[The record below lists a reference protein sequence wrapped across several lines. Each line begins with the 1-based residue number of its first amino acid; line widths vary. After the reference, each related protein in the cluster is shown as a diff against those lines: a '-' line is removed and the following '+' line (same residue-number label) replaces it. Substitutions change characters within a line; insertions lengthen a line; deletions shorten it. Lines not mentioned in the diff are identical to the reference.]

1 MEQPVIKEGTLAL
14 IDTFAY
20 LFRSYYMSAKNKPL
34 TNDKGFP
41 TGLLTGLV
49 GMVKKFYKDRKN
61 MPFIVFA
68 LESQTKTKRAEKL
81 GEYKQNRKDAP
92 KEMLL
97 QIPIALEWLQKM
109 GFTCVEVNGFEAD
122 DVIASLATLSPY
134 KTRIYSKDKDFNQL
148 LSDKIALFDGKT
160 EFLAKDCVEKYGILP
175 SQFTDYQG
183 IVGDSSDN
191 YKGVKGIGSKNAKE
205 LLQQLGSLEKI
216 YENLDLAKN
225 LLSPKMYQALI
236 QDKGSAFLS
245 KELATL
251 ERGCIKE
258 FDFLSCA
265 FPSENP
271 LLKIKDE
278 LKEYGFISTLRD
290 LENSPT
296 PLILENTPLLDSMP
310 ILENAPILD
319 SVPILENAPI
329 LDSVPASD
337 NAPKK
342 SRMIVLESAAPLN
355 AFLEKLKNPNAR
367 VFMRLV
373 LNKEKKVL
381 ALAFLLQDQG
391 YFLPLEEALFSP
403 FSLEFLENAFSQ
415 MLQHAQIV
423 GHDLKPLL
431 SFLKAKYQVPLE
443 NIRIQDTQILA
454 FLKNPEKVGFDEV
467 LREYLKEELIP
478 HEKIK
483 DFKAKAEKS
492 EQLNTE
498 LNALKRLCEY
508 FETGGLEEGLLT
520 LARDIETPFV
530 KVLMDM
536 EFQGFKIDAPYF
548 KRLEQEFK
556 DELKVL
562 ERQILDLIGVDFN
575 LNSPKQ
581 LGEVLYEKLGLPK
594 NKSHST
600 DEKNLLKILDKHPS
614 IALILEYREL
624 NKLFNTYT
632 TPLLRLKDKDDKI
645 HTTFIQT
652 GTATGRLSSHSPNL
666 QNIPVRSPK
675 GLLIRKGFIASSKE
689 YCLLGVDYSQIELRL
704 LAHFSQDKD
713 LMEAFLKGR
722 DIHLETSKALFGGDL
737 AKEKRSIAKSIN
749 FGLVYGMGS
758 KKLSETLN
766 IPLNEA
772 KSYIEAYFKRF
783 PSIKDYLNRMKE
795 EILKTSKAFTLLG
808 RYRVFDFTGA
818 NDYVKGN
825 YLREG
830 VNAIFQG
837 SASDLL
843 KLGML
848 KVSERF
854 KNNPSVRLLLQVHD
868 ELIFEIEEKNAPEL
882 QQEIQRILN
891 DEVYPLRVP
900 LETSA
905 FVANRWNELKG

>member
-1 MEQPVIKEGTLAL
+1 MEELKEGTLAL

-20 LFRSYYMSAKNKPL
+20 LFRSYFMSAKNKPL
-34 TNDKGFP
+34 TNVKGFP

-81 GEYKQNRKDAP
+81 GEYKKNRKDAP

-109 GFTCVEVNGFEAD
+109 GFVCVEVSGFEAD

-205 LLQQLGSLEKI
+205 LLQHLGSLEKI

-225 LLSPKMYQALI
+225 LLGPKMYQALI
-236 QDKGSAFLS
+236 QDKESAFLS

-258 FDFLSCA
+258 FDFSSCA

-296 PLILENTPLLDSMP
+296 PLILDNTPLL
-310 ILENAPILD
+310 ENT
-319 SVPILENAPI
+319 
-329 LDSVPASD
+329 PASD

-342 SRMIVLESAAPLN
+342 SCMIVLENTAPLS
-355 AFLEKLKNPNAR
+355 AFLEKLENSKAR
-367 VFMRLV
+367 IFMRLV

-381 ALAFLLQDQG
+381 ALAFLLEDQG

-403 FSLEFLENAFSQ
+403 FSLEFLQNAFFK
-415 MLQHAQIV
+415 MLQHACII

-431 SFLKAKYQVPLE
+431 SFLKAKYQVSLE

-467 LREYLKEELIP
+467 LKEYLKEELIL

-483 DFKAKAEKS
+483 DFKTKSKVEKL
-492 EQLNTE
+492 EQLDME

-508 FETGGLEEGLLT
+508 FEKGGLEEGLLA
-520 LARDIETPFV
+520 LAREVETPFM
-530 KVLMDM
+530 KVLMGM

-556 DELKVL
+556 NELHVL
-562 ERQILDLIGVDFN
+562 ERQILELIGVDFN

-581 LGEVLYEKLGLPK
+581 LSEILYEKLELPQ
-594 NKSHST
+594 NKSRST
-600 DEKNLLKILDKHPS
+600 DEKSLLKILDKHPS

-713 LMEAFLKGR
+713 LMDAFLKGR
-722 DIHLETSKALFGGDL
+722 DIHLETSKALFGEGL

-818 NDYVKGN
+818 NDHIKGN

-868 ELIFEIEEKNAPEL
+868 ELIFEIEEKNALEL

-891 DEVYPLRVP
+891 DEVYPLKVP

-905 FVANRWNELKG
+905 FVAKRWNELKG

>member
-1 MEQPVIKEGTLAL
+1 MEEPVIKEGTLAL

-49 GMVKKFYKDRKN
+49 GMVKKFYKDKKN

-109 GFTCVEVNGFEAD
+109 GFTCVEVSGFEAD

-191 YKGVKGIGSKNAKE
+191 YKGIKGIGSKNAKE
-205 LLQQLGSLEKI
+205 LLQRLGSLEKI

-225 LLSPKMYQALI
+225 LLSTKMYQALI
-236 QDKGSAFLS
+236 QDKESAFLS

-296 PLILENTPLLDSMP
+296 PLILDNAPLLDNT
-310 ILENAPILD
+310 L
-319 SVPILENAPI
+319 
-329 LDSVPASD
+329 ASD

-342 SRMIVLESAAPLN
+342 SRMIVLENTKLLS
-355 AFLEKLKNPNAR
+355 AFLEKLKKTNAR
-367 VFMRLV
+367 IFMRLV
-373 LNKEKKVL
+373 LDKEKKVL
-381 ALAFLLQDQG
+381 ALAFLFEDQG

-403 FSLEFLENAFSQ
+403 FSLEFLQNAFSQ
-415 MLQHAQIV
+415 MLQHAQII

-431 SFLKAKYQVPLE
+431 SFLKAKYQISLE

-467 LREYLKEELIP
+467 LKEYLKEEWIP

-483 DFKAKAEKS
+483 DFKTKSKAGKL
-492 EQLNTE
+492 EQLDME

-508 FETGGLEEGLLT
+508 FEKGGLEEGLLA
-520 LARDIETPFV
+520 LAREVETPFV
-530 KVLMDM
+530 KVLMGM

-556 DELKVL
+556 NELHVL

-581 LGEVLYEKLGLPK
+581 LSEILYEKLGLPK

-600 DEKNLLKILDKHPS
+600 DEKSLLKILDKHPS

-713 LMEAFLKGR
+713 LVDAFLKGR
-722 DIHLETSKALFGGDL
+722 DIHLETSKALFGEDL

-818 NDYVKGN
+818 NDYIKGN

-868 ELIFEIEEKNAPEL
+868 ELIFEIEEKNALEL

-905 FVANRWNELKG
+905 FIAKRWNELKG

>member
-1 MEQPVIKEGTLAL
+1 MEEPVIKEGTLAL

-49 GMVKKFYKDRKN
+49 GMVKKFYKDKKN

-109 GFTCVEVNGFEAD
+109 GFVCVEVSGFEAD

-160 EFLAKDCVEKYGILP
+160 EFLVKDCVEKYGILP

-205 LLQQLGSLEKI
+205 LLQRLGSLEKI

-236 QDKGSAFLS
+236 QDKESAFLS

-258 FDFLSCA
+258 FDFSSCA

-296 PLILENTPLLDSMP
+296 PLILENAPLLD
-310 ILENAPILD
+310 NA
-319 SVPILENAPI
+319 
-329 LDSVPASD
+329 PASD

-342 SRMIVLESAAPLN
+342 SRMIVLESAAPLS
-355 AFLEKLKNPNAR
+355 AFLEKLKKTNAR
-367 VFMRLV
+367 IFMRLV
-373 LNKEKKVL
+373 LDKEKKVL
-381 ALAFLLQDQG
+381 ALAFLLENQG

-403 FSLEFLENAFSQ
+403 FSLEFLQNAFFK

-431 SFLKAKYQVPLE
+431 SFLKAKYQVSLE

-467 LREYLKEELIP
+467 LKEYLKEELIP

-483 DFKAKAEKS
+483 DFKTKSKAEKLELLS
-492 EQLNTE
+492 VE

-508 FETGGLEEGLLT
+508 FEKGGLEENLLA
-520 LARDIETPFV
+520 LAREVETPFV
-530 KVLMDM
+530 KVLMGM

-556 DELKVL
+556 NELHVL
-562 ERQILDLIGVDFN
+562 ERQILELIGVDFN

-581 LGEVLYEKLGLPK
+581 LSEILYEKLELPK

-600 DEKNLLKILDKHPS
+600 DEKSLLKILDKHPS

-713 LMEAFLKGR
+713 LMDAFLKGR
-722 DIHLETSKALFGGDL
+722 DIHLETSKALFGEDL

-818 NDYVKGN
+818 NDYIKGN

-868 ELIFEIEEKNAPEL
+868 ELIFEIEEKNALEL

-905 FVANRWNELKG
+905 FMAKRWNELKG

>member
-1 MEQPVIKEGTLAL
+1 MEEPVIKEGTLAL

-34 TNDKGFP
+34 TNNKGFP

-49 GMVKKFYKDRKN
+49 GMVKKFYKDKKN

-109 GFTCVEVNGFEAD
+109 GFTCVEVSGFEAD

-205 LLQQLGSLEKI
+205 LLQRLGSLEKI

-258 FDFLSCA
+258 FDFSSCA

-296 PLILENTPLLDSMP
+296 PLILDNTPLL
-310 ILENAPILD
+310 ENT
-319 SVPILENAPI
+319 
-329 LDSVPASD
+329 PASD

-342 SRMIVLESAAPLN
+342 SRMIVLENPAFLST
-355 AFLEKLKNPNAR
+355 FLEKLEKTNAR
-367 VFMRLV
+367 IFMRLA
-373 LNKEKKVL
+373 LDKEKKVL
-381 ALAFLLQDQG
+381 ALAFLLENQG

-403 FSLEFLENAFSQ
+403 FSLEFLQNAFSQ
-415 MLQHAQIV
+415 MLQHAQII

-431 SFLKAKYQVPLE
+431 SFLKAKYQVSLE

-467 LREYLKEELIP
+467 LKEYLKEEWIP

-483 DFKAKAEKS
+483 DFKTKSKAGKL
-492 EQLNTE
+492 EQLDRE

-508 FETGGLEEGLLT
+508 FEKGGLEENLLA
-520 LARDIETPFV
+520 LAREVETPFM
-530 KVLMDM
+530 KVLMGM

-556 DELKVL
+556 NELHVL
-562 ERQILDLIGVDFN
+562 ERQILELIGVDFN

-581 LGEVLYEKLGLPK
+581 LSEILYEKLELPQ
-594 NKSHST
+594 NKSRST
-600 DEKNLLKILDKHPS
+600 DEKSLLKILDKHPS

-713 LMEAFLKGR
+713 LIDAFLKGR
-722 DIHLETSKALFGGDL
+722 DIHLETSKALFGEDL

-818 NDYVKGN
+818 NDYIKGN

-854 KNNPSVRLLLQVHD
+854 KNDPSVRLLLQVHD
-868 ELIFEIEEKNAPEL
+868 ELIFEIEEKNALEL

>member
-1 MEQPVIKEGTLAL
+1 MEEPVIKEGTLAL

-49 GMVKKFYKDRKN
+49 GMVKKFYKDKKN

-68 LESQTKTKRAEKL
+68 LESQAKTKRAEKL

-109 GFTCVEVNGFEAD
+109 GFTCVEVSGFEAD

-160 EFLAKDCVEKYGILP
+160 EFLAKDCVKKYGILP

-205 LLQQLGSLEKI
+205 LLQRLGSLEKI

-236 QDKGSAFLS
+236 QDKESAFLS

-258 FDFLSCA
+258 FDFSSCA

-296 PLILENTPLLDSMP
+296 PLILDNAPLLDS
-310 ILENAPILD
+310 A
-319 SVPILENAPI
+319 
-329 LDSVPASD
+329 PASD

-342 SRMIVLESAAPLN
+342 SRLIVLENTAFLS
-355 AFLEKLKNPNAR
+355 AFLEKLKKTNAR
-367 VFMRLV
+367 IFMRLV
-373 LNKEKKVL
+373 LDKEKKVL
-381 ALAFLLQDQG
+381 ALAFLLEDQG

-403 FSLEFLENAFSQ
+403 FSLEFLQNAFSQ
-415 MLQHAQIV
+415 MLQHVQII

-467 LREYLKEELIP
+467 LKQYLKEEWIP

-483 DFKAKAEKS
+483 DFKTKSKAVKL
-492 EQLNTE
+492 EQLDME

-508 FETGGLEEGLLT
+508 FEKGGLEEGLLV
-520 LARDIETPFV
+520 LAREVETPFM
-530 KVLMDM
+530 KVLMGM
-536 EFQGFKIDAPYF
+536 EFQGFKIDTPYF

-556 DELKVL
+556 NELHVL
-562 ERQILDLIGVDFN
+562 ERQILNLIGVDFN

-581 LGEVLYEKLGLPK
+581 LSEILYEKLELPQ

-600 DEKNLLKILDKHPS
+600 DEKSLLKILDKHPS

-713 LMEAFLKGR
+713 LIDAFLKGR
-722 DIHLETSKALFGGDL
+722 DIHLETSKALFGEDL

-868 ELIFEIEEKNAPEL
+868 ELIFEIEEKNALEL

-905 FVANRWNELKG
+905 FIAKRWNELKG

>member
-1 MEQPVIKEGTLAL
+1 MEEPVIKEGTLAL

-49 GMVKKFYKDRKN
+49 GMVKKFYKDKKN

-109 GFTCVEVNGFEAD
+109 GFACVEVSGFEAD

-205 LLQQLGSLEKI
+205 LLQRLGSLEKI

-236 QDKGSAFLS
+236 QDKESAFLS

-258 FDFLSCA
+258 FDFSSCT

-296 PLILENTPLLDSMP
+296 PLILDNALLLDNTPAL
-310 ILENAPILD
+310 
-319 SVPILENAPI
+319 
-329 LDSVPASD
+329 D

-342 SRMIVLESAAPLN
+342 SRMIVLENTEPLS
-355 AFLEKLKNPNAR
+355 AFLEKLEKTNAR
-367 VFMRLV
+367 IFMRLA
-373 LNKEKKVL
+373 LDKEKKVL

-403 FSLEFLENAFSQ
+403 FSLEFLQNAFFK

-431 SFLKAKYQVPLE
+431 SFLKAKYQVSLE

-467 LREYLKEELIP
+467 LKEYLKEEWIP

-483 DFKAKAEKS
+483 DFKTKSKAEKL
-492 EQLNTE
+492 EQLDRE

-508 FETGGLEEGLLT
+508 FEKGGLEEGLLA
-520 LARDIETPFV
+520 LAREVETPFV
-530 KVLMDM
+530 KVLMGM

-556 DELKVL
+556 NELHVL
-562 ERQILDLIGVDFN
+562 ERQILELIGANFN

-581 LGEVLYEKLGLPK
+581 LSEILYEKLELPK
-594 NKSHST
+594 NKSRST
-600 DEKNLLKILDKHPS
+600 DEKSLLKILDKHPS

-722 DIHLETSKALFGGDL
+722 DIHLETSKALFGEDL

-818 NDYVKGN
+818 NDYIKGN

-868 ELIFEIEEKNAPEL
+868 ELIFEIEEKNALEL

-905 FVANRWNELKG
+905 FMAKRWNELKG

>member
-1 MEQPVIKEGTLAL
+1 MEQPAIKEGTLAL

-20 LFRSYYMSAKNKPL
+20 LFRSYYMSTKNKPL
-34 TNDKGFP
+34 TNVKGFP

-49 GMVKKFYKDRKN
+49 GMVKKFYKDKKN

-109 GFTCVEVNGFEAD
+109 GFTCVEISGFEAD

-236 QDKGSAFLS
+236 QDKESAFLS

-296 PLILENTPLLDSMP
+296 PLIV
-310 ILENAPILD
+310 ENAPILN
-319 SVPILENAPI
+319 NAPI
-329 LDSVPASD
+329 LDNTPTLDS
-337 NAPKK
+337 APKK
-342 SRMIVLESAAPLN
+342 SRMIVLESAEPLSM
-355 AFLEKLKNPNAR
+355 FLEKLKNSNAR

-373 LNKEKKVL
+373 LDKDKKIL

-415 MLQHAQIV
+415 ILQHAQII

-431 SFLKAKYQVPLE
+431 SFLKAKYQVSLE

-454 FLKNPEKVGFDEV
+454 FLKNPEKVGFDEA
-467 LREYLKEELIP
+467 LKEYLKEDLIP

-483 DFKAKAEKS
+483 DFKTTSKAEKS
-492 EQLNTE
+492 ELLSVE

-508 FETGGLEEGLLT
+508 FEKGGLEEGLLT
-520 LARDIETPFV
+520 LAREVETPFV
-530 KVLMDM
+530 KVLMGM

-548 KRLEQEFK
+548 KHLEQEFK

-562 ERQILDLIGVDFN
+562 ERQILDLIGMDFN

-614 IALILEYREL
+614 IPLILEYREL

-675 GLLIRKGFIASSKE
+675 GLLIRKGFIASSKG

-722 DIHLETSKALFGGDL
+722 DIHLETSKALFGEDL

-758 KKLSETLN
+758 KKLSETLS
-766 IPLNEA
+766 IPLSEA

-783 PSIKDYLNRMKE
+783 PSIKDYLNGMRE

-808 RYRVFDFTGA
+808 RYRVFDFNGV
-818 NDYVKGN
+818 NDYIKGN

-905 FVANRWNELKG
+905 FVANRWDELKG

>member
-1 MEQPVIKEGTLAL
+1 MEEPVIKEGTLAL

-49 GMVKKFYKDRKN
+49 GMVKKFYKDKKN

-109 GFTCVEVNGFEAD
+109 GFTCVEVSGFEAD

-134 KTRIYSKDKDFNQL
+134 KTCIYSKDKDFNQL

-205 LLQQLGSLEKI
+205 LLQRLGSLEKI

-225 LLSPKMYQALI
+225 LLSPKMYQVLI
-236 QDKGSAFLS
+236 QDKESAFLS

-258 FDFLSCA
+258 FDFSSCA

-296 PLILENTPLLDSMP
+296 PLILDNAPLLDNT
-310 ILENAPILD
+310 L
-319 SVPILENAPI
+319 
-329 LDSVPASD
+329 ASD

-342 SRMIVLESAAPLN
+342 SRMIVLENTELLS
-355 AFLEKLKNPNAR
+355 AFLEKLEKTNAR
-367 VFMRLV
+367 IFMRLV
-373 LNKEKKVL
+373 LDKEKKVL
-381 ALAFLLQDQG
+381 ALAFLYEDQG

-403 FSLEFLENAFSQ
+403 FSLEFLQNAFFK
-415 MLQHAQIV
+415 MLQHACII

-431 SFLKAKYQVPLE
+431 SFLKAKYQVSLE

-467 LREYLKEELIP
+467 LKEYLKEDLIP

-483 DFKAKAEKS
+483 DFKAKAEKLELLS
-492 EQLNTE
+492 VE

-508 FETGGLEEGLLT
+508 FEKGGLEENLLA
-520 LARDIETPFV
+520 LARGVETPFM
-530 KVLMDM
+530 KVLMGM

-548 KRLEQEFK
+548 KHLEQEFK

-562 ERQILDLIGVDFN
+562 EHQILDLIGVDFN

-614 IALILEYREL
+614 IPLILEYREL

-704 LAHFSQDKD
+704 LAHFSQDRD

-722 DIHLETSKALFGGDL
+722 DIHLETSKALFGEDL

-795 EILKTSKAFTLLG
+795 EILKTSKASTLLG

-818 NDYVKGN
+818 NDYIKGN

-837 SASDLL
+837 STSDLL

-868 ELIFEIEEKNAPEL
+868 ELIFEIEEKNALEL

-905 FVANRWNELKG
+905 FIAKRWNELKG

>member
-1 MEQPVIKEGTLAL
+1 MEEPVIKEGTLAL

-49 GMVKKFYKDRKN
+49 GMVKKFYKDKKN

-109 GFTCVEVNGFEAD
+109 GFVCVEVSGFEAD

-160 EFLAKDCVEKYGILP
+160 EFLVKDCVEKYGILP

-205 LLQQLGSLEKI
+205 LLQRLGSLEKI

-236 QDKGSAFLS
+236 QDKASAFLS

-258 FDFLSCA
+258 FDFSSCT

-296 PLILENTPLLDSMP
+296 PLILDNTPLLDNTPAS
-310 ILENAPILD
+310 ENAL
-319 SVPILENAPI
+319 
-329 LDSVPASD
+329 
-337 NAPKK
+337 KK
-342 SRMIVLESAAPLN
+342 SRMIVLENTAPLS
-355 AFLEKLKNPNAR
+355 AFLEKLKNSNAR
-367 VFMRLV
+367 IFMRLV
-373 LNKEKKVL
+373 LDKEKKVL
-381 ALAFLLQDQG
+381 ALAFLLEDQG

-403 FSLEFLENAFSQ
+403 FSLEFLQNAFSQ
-415 MLQHAQIV
+415 ILQHAHII

-431 SFLKAKYQVPLE
+431 SFLKAKYQVSLE

-454 FLKNPEKVGFDEV
+454 FLKNPEKVGLDEA
-467 LREYLKEELIP
+467 LKEYLKEELVL
-478 HEKIK
+478 HETIK
-483 DFKAKAEKS
+483 DFKTKSKAGKL
-492 EQLNTE
+492 EQLDME

-508 FETGGLEEGLLT
+508 FEKGGLEENLLA
-520 LARDIETPFV
+520 LAREVETPFV
-530 KVLMDM
+530 KVLMGM

-556 DELKVL
+556 NELHVL
-562 ERQILDLIGVDFN
+562 ERQILELIGVDFN

-581 LGEVLYEKLGLPK
+581 LSEILYEKLELPQ
-594 NKSHST
+594 NKSRST
-600 DEKNLLKILDKHPS
+600 DEKSLLKILDKHPS

-675 GLLIRKGFIASSKE
+675 GLLIRKGFISSSKE

-713 LMEAFLKGR
+713 LMDAFLKGR
-722 DIHLETSKALFGGDL
+722 DIHLETSKALFGEDL

-868 ELIFEIEEKNAPEL
+868 ELIFEIEEKNALEL

-905 FVANRWNELKG
+905 FVAKRWNELKD

>member
-1 MEQPVIKEGTLAL
+1 MMEQPVIKEGILAL

-20 LFRSYYMSAKNKPL
+20 LFRSYYMSAKTKPL

-49 GMVKKFYKDRKN
+49 GMVKKFYKDKKN

-109 GFTCVEVNGFEAD
+109 GFTCVEISGFEAD

-205 LLQQLGSLEKI
+205 LLQRLGSLEKI

-236 QDKGSAFLS
+236 QDKESAFLS

-251 ERGCIKE
+251 ERECIKE

-296 PLILENTPLLDSMP
+296 PLILDNTPLLENTP
-310 ILENAPILD
+310 ALE
-319 SVPILENAPI
+319 
-329 LDSVPASD
+329 

-342 SRMIVLESAAPLN
+342 SRLIVLESAEPLS
-355 AFLEKLKNPNAR
+355 AFLEKLENPKAR
-367 VFMRLV
+367 IFARLV
-373 LNKEKKVL
+373 LDKEKKVL

-403 FSLEFLENAFSQ
+403 FSSEFLQNAFSQ

-431 SFLKAKYQVPLE
+431 SFLKAKYQVSLE

-467 LREYLKEELIP
+467 LKEYLKEELIL
-478 HEKIK
+478 HETIK
-483 DFKAKAEKS
+483 DFKTKSKVEKS
-492 EQLNTE
+492 EQLDRE
-498 LNALKRLCEY
+498 LNALKRLCVY
-508 FETGGLEEGLLT
+508 FEKGGLEEGLLA
-520 LARDIETPFV
+520 LAREVETPFV
-530 KVLMDM
+530 KVLMGM

-556 DELKVL
+556 NELHVL

-581 LGEVLYEKLGLPK
+581 LSEILYEKLELPK

-600 DEKNLLKILDKHPS
+600 DEKSLLKILDKHPS

-666 QNIPVRSPK
+666 QNIPVRSSK

-713 LMEAFLKGR
+713 LMDAFLKGR

-905 FVANRWNELKG
+905 FVAKRWNELKG

>member
-1 MEQPVIKEGTLAL
+1 MEKPVIKEGTLAL

-34 TNDKGFP
+34 TNVKGFP

-49 GMVKKFYKDRKN
+49 GMVKKFYKDKKN

-109 GFTCVEVNGFEAD
+109 GFTCVEVSGFEAD

-205 LLQQLGSLEKI
+205 LLQRLGSLEKI

-258 FDFLSCA
+258 FDFSSCA

-296 PLILENTPLLDSMP
+296 PLILDNTPLL
-310 ILENAPILD
+310 ENT
-319 SVPILENAPI
+319 
-329 LDSVPASD
+329 PASD
-337 NAPKK
+337 SAPKK
-342 SRMIVLESAAPLN
+342 SRMIVLENTAPLS
-355 AFLEKLKNPNAR
+355 AFLEKLKKTNAR
-367 VFMRLV
+367 IFMRLA
-373 LNKEKKVL
+373 LDKEKKVL
-381 ALAFLLQDQG
+381 ALAFLYEDQG

-403 FSLEFLENAFSQ
+403 FSLEFLQNAFFK
-415 MLQHAQIV
+415 MLQHAQII

-431 SFLKAKYQVPLE
+431 SFLKAKYQVSLE

-467 LREYLKEELIP
+467 LKEYLKEEWIP

-483 DFKAKAEKS
+483 DFKIKSKAGKL
-492 EQLNTE
+492 EQLDME

-508 FETGGLEEGLLT
+508 FEKGGLEEGLLA
-520 LARDIETPFV
+520 LAREVETPFV
-530 KVLMDM
+530 KVLMGM

-556 DELKVL
+556 NELHVL
-562 ERQILDLIGVDFN
+562 ERQILELIGADFN

-581 LGEVLYEKLGLPK
+581 LSEILYEKLELPK

-600 DEKNLLKILDKHPS
+600 DEKSLLKILDKHPS

-713 LMEAFLKGR
+713 LMDAFLKGR
-722 DIHLETSKALFGGDL
+722 DIHLETSKALFGEDL

-766 IPLNEA
+766 IPLSEA

-818 NDYVKGN
+818 NDYIKGN

-854 KNNPSVRLLLQVHD
+854 KNNSSVRLLLQVHD

-905 FVANRWNELKG
+905 FIAKRWNELKG

>member
-1 MEQPVIKEGTLAL
+1 MEELKEGTLAL

-49 GMVKKFYKDRKN
+49 GMVKKFYKDKKN

-68 LESQTKTKRAEKL
+68 LESQIKTKRAEKL

-97 QIPIALEWLQKM
+97 QIPIALKWLQKM
-109 GFTCVEVNGFEAD
+109 GFACVEVSGFEAD

-205 LLQQLGSLEKI
+205 LLQRLGSLEKI

-225 LLSPKMYQALI
+225 LLSPKMYQALM
-236 QDKGSAFLS
+236 QDKESAFLS

-258 FDFLSCA
+258 FDFSSCA

-296 PLILENTPLLDSMP
+296 PLILENTPTLD
-310 ILENAPILD
+310 NT
-319 SVPILENAPI
+319 
-329 LDSVPASD
+329 PASE

-342 SRMIVLESAAPLN
+342 SRMIVLENTASLS
-355 AFLEKLKNPNAR
+355 AFLEKLKKTNAR
-367 VFMRLV
+367 IFMRLV
-373 LNKEKKVL
+373 LDKEKKVL
-381 ALAFLLQDQG
+381 ALAFLLEDQG

-403 FSLEFLENAFSQ
+403 FSLEFLQNAFFK

-431 SFLKAKYQVPLE
+431 SFLKAKYQVSLE

-467 LREYLKEELIP
+467 LKEYLKEEWIP

-483 DFKAKAEKS
+483 DFKTKSKAGKL
-492 EQLNTE
+492 EQLDRE

-508 FETGGLEEGLLT
+508 FEKGGLEEGLLA
-520 LARDIETPFV
+520 LAREVETPFM
-530 KVLMDM
+530 KVLMGM

-556 DELKVL
+556 NELHVL
-562 ERQILDLIGVDFN
+562 ERQILDSIGVDFN
-575 LNSPKQ
+575 LNSHKQ
-581 LGEVLYEKLGLPK
+581 LSEILYERLELPQ
-594 NKSHST
+594 NKSRST
-600 DEKNLLKILDKHPS
+600 DEKSLLKILDKHPS

-722 DIHLETSKALFGGDL
+722 DIHLETSRALFGEDL

-818 NDYVKGN
+818 NDYIKGN

-848 KVSERF
+848 KVIERF

-868 ELIFEIEEKNAPEL
+868 ELIFEIEEKNALEL

-905 FVANRWNELKG
+905 FMAKRWNELKG

>member
-109 GFTCVEVNGFEAD
+109 GFTCVEMSGFEAD

-183 IVGDSSDN
+183 IVGDNSDN

-205 LLQQLGSLEKI
+205 LLQRLGSLEKI
-216 YENLDLAKN
+216 YENLDLVKN

-236 QDKGSAFLS
+236 QDKESAFLS

-258 FDFLSCA
+258 FDFSSCA

-290 LENSPT
+290 LENPPT
-296 PLILENTPLLDSMP
+296 PLILDNTLA
-310 ILENAPILD
+310 LENM
-319 SVPILENAPI
+319 
-329 LDSVPASD
+329 PASD

-342 SRMIVLESAAPLN
+342 SRLIVLENTESLS
-355 AFLEKLKNPNAR
+355 AFLEKLEKTNAR
-367 VFMRLV
+367 IFMRLA
-373 LNKEKKVL
+373 LDKEKKVL
-381 ALAFLLQDQG
+381 ALAFLYEDQG

-403 FSLEFLENAFSQ
+403 FSLEFLQNAFFK
-415 MLQHAQIV
+415 MLQHAQII

-431 SFLKAKYQVPLE
+431 SFLKAKYQVSLE

-467 LREYLKEELIP
+467 LKEYLKEELIP

-483 DFKAKAEKS
+483 DFKTKSKAEKL
-492 EQLNTE
+492 EQLDRE

-508 FETGGLEEGLLT
+508 FEKGGLEEGLLA
-520 LARDIETPFV
+520 LAREVETPFM
-530 KVLMDM
+530 KVLMGM

-556 DELKVL
+556 NELHVL

-581 LGEVLYEKLGLPK
+581 LSEILYEKLELPQ
-594 NKSHST
+594 NKSRST

-808 RYRVFDFTGA
+808 RYRVFDFVGA
-818 NDYVKGN
+818 NDYIKGN

-868 ELIFEIEEKNAPEL
+868 ELIFEIEEKKALEL

-905 FVANRWNELKG
+905 FIAKRWNELKG

>member
-1 MEQPVIKEGTLAL
+1 MEELKEGTLAL

-68 LESQTKTKRAEKL
+68 LESQTKTKRSEKL

-109 GFTCVEVNGFEAD
+109 GFTCVEVSGFEAD

-148 LSDKIALFDGKT
+148 LSDKIVLFDGKT

-205 LLQQLGSLEKI
+205 LLQRLGSLEKI

-236 QDKGSAFLS
+236 QDKESAFLS

-258 FDFLSCA
+258 FDFSSCA

-296 PLILENTPLLDSMP
+296 PLILDNTPLL
-310 ILENAPILD
+310 ENT
-319 SVPILENAPI
+319 
-329 LDSVPASD
+329 PASD

-342 SRMIVLESAAPLN
+342 SCMIVLESATPLS
-355 AFLEKLKNPNAR
+355 AFLEKLEKTNAR
-367 VFMRLV
+367 IFMRLV
-373 LNKEKKVL
+373 LDKEKKVL
-381 ALAFLLQDQG
+381 ALAFLYEDQG

-403 FSLEFLENAFSQ
+403 FSLEFLQNAFFK

-467 LREYLKEELIP
+467 LKEYLKEEWIL

-483 DFKAKAEKS
+483 DFKTTSKAEKL
-492 EQLNTE
+492 EQLDRE
-498 LNALKRLCEY
+498 LHALKRLCEY
-508 FETGGLEEGLLT
+508 FEKGGLEENLLS
-520 LARDIETPFV
+520 LAREVETPFM
-530 KVLMDM
+530 KVLIGM

-556 DELKVL
+556 HELHVL

-581 LGEVLYEKLGLPK
+581 LGEILYEKLELPK
-594 NKSHST
+594 NKSRST
-600 DEKNLLKILDKHPS
+600 DEKSLLKILDKHPS

-713 LMEAFLKGR
+713 LMDAFLKGR
-722 DIHLETSKALFGGDL
+722 DIHLETSKALFGEDL

-772 KSYIEAYFKRF
+772 KSYTEAYFKRF

-808 RYRVFDFTGA
+808 RYRVFDFTGV

-868 ELIFEIEEKNAPEL
+868 ELIFEIEEKNALEL

>member
-1 MEQPVIKEGTLAL
+1 MEEPVIKEGTLAL

-49 GMVKKFYKDRKN
+49 GMVKKFYKDKKN

-109 GFTCVEVNGFEAD
+109 GFTCVEVSGFEAD

-160 EFLAKDCVEKYGILP
+160 EFLAKDCVKKYGILP

-205 LLQQLGSLEKI
+205 LLQRLGSLEKI

-236 QDKGSAFLS
+236 QDKESAFLS

-258 FDFLSCA
+258 FDFSSCA

-290 LENSPT
+290 LENSST
-296 PLILENTPLLDSMP
+296 PLILENTPLLD
-310 ILENAPILD
+310 NA
-319 SVPILENAPI
+319 S
-329 LDSVPASD
+329 
-337 NAPKK
+337 KK
-342 SRMIVLESAAPLN
+342 PRLIVLENTEPLS
-355 AFLEKLKNPNAR
+355 AFLEKLKKTNAR
-367 VFMRLV
+367 IFMRLA
-373 LNKEKKVL
+373 LDKEKKVL
-381 ALAFLLQDQG
+381 ALAFLLEDQG

-403 FSLEFLENAFSQ
+403 FSLEFLQNAFFK
-415 MLQHAQIV
+415 MLQHAQII

-431 SFLKAKYQVPLE
+431 SFLKAKYQVSLE

-467 LREYLKEELIP
+467 LKEYLKEEWIP

-483 DFKAKAEKS
+483 DFKTKSKAGKL
-492 EQLNTE
+492 EQLDME

-508 FETGGLEEGLLT
+508 FEKGGLEENLLA
-520 LARDIETPFV
+520 LAREVETPFV
-530 KVLMDM
+530 KVLMGM

-556 DELKVL
+556 NELHVL
-562 ERQILDLIGVDFN
+562 ERQILELIGVDFN

-581 LGEVLYEKLGLPK
+581 LSEILYEKLELPK

-600 DEKNLLKILDKHPS
+600 DEKSLLKILDKHPS

-713 LMEAFLKGR
+713 LMDAFLKGR
-722 DIHLETSKALFGGDL
+722 DIHLETSKALFGEDL

-818 NDYVKGN
+818 NDYIKGN

-868 ELIFEIEEKNAPEL
+868 ELIFEIEEKNALEL

-905 FVANRWNELKG
+905 FIAKRWNELKE

>member
-1 MEQPVIKEGTLAL
+1 MEEPVIKEGTLAL

-34 TNDKGFP
+34 TNVKGFP

-109 GFTCVEVNGFEAD
+109 GFTCVEVSGFEAD

-160 EFLAKDCVEKYGILP
+160 EFLAKDCVKKYGILP

-205 LLQQLGSLEKI
+205 LLQRLGSLEKI

-236 QDKGSAFLS
+236 QDKESAFLS

-258 FDFLSCA
+258 FDFLSCT

-290 LENSPT
+290 LENSPM
-296 PLILENTPLLDSMP
+296 PLILDNAPLLENT
-310 ILENAPILD
+310 
-319 SVPILENAPI
+319 
-329 LDSVPASD
+329 PASD

-342 SRMIVLESAAPLN
+342 SRMIVLENTALFN
-355 AFLEKLKNPNAR
+355 AFLEKLKKTNAR
-367 VFMRLV
+367 IFMRLA
-373 LNKEKKVL
+373 LDKEKKVL
-381 ALAFLLQDQG
+381 ALAFLLEDQG

-403 FSLEFLENAFSQ
+403 FSLEFLQNAFSQ
-415 MLQHAQIV
+415 MLQHAQII

-431 SFLKAKYQVPLE
+431 SFLKAKYQVSLE
-443 NIRIQDTQILA
+443 DIRIQDTQILA

-467 LREYLKEELIP
+467 LKEYLKEEWIP

-483 DFKAKAEKS
+483 DFKTKSKAEKL
-492 EQLNTE
+492 EQLDME

-508 FETGGLEEGLLT
+508 FEKGGLEEGLLA
-520 LARDIETPFV
+520 LAREVETPFM
-530 KVLMDM
+530 KVLMGM

-556 DELKVL
+556 HELHVL
-562 ERQILDLIGVDFN
+562 ERQILELIGVDFN

-581 LGEVLYEKLGLPK
+581 LSEILYEKLELPK

-600 DEKNLLKILDKHPS
+600 DEKSLLKILDKHPS

-713 LMEAFLKGR
+713 LMDAFLKGR
-722 DIHLETSKALFGGDL
+722 DIHLETSKALFGEDL

-772 KSYIEAYFKRF
+772 KSYTEAYFKRF

-808 RYRVFDFTGA
+808 RYRVFDFTGV
-818 NDYVKGN
+818 NDYIKGN

-905 FVANRWNELKG
+905 FIAKRWNELKG

>member
-1 MEQPVIKEGTLAL
+1 MEELKEGTLAL

-109 GFTCVEVNGFEAD
+109 GFVCVEVNGFEAD

-205 LLQQLGSLEKI
+205 LLQRLGSLENI

-236 QDKGSAFLS
+236 QDKASAFLS

-258 FDFLSCA
+258 FDFSSCA

-290 LENSPT
+290 LENSP
-296 PLILENTPLLDSMP
+296 LILDNTPLL
-310 ILENAPILD
+310 ENA
-319 SVPILENAPI
+319 
-329 LDSVPASD
+329 PASD

-342 SRMIVLESAAPLN
+342 SRMIVLENIVLLS
-355 AFLEKLKNPNAR
+355 AFLEKLEKTNAR
-367 VFMRLV
+367 IFMRLV
-373 LNKEKKVL
+373 LDKEKKVL
-381 ALAFLLQDQG
+381 ALAFLYEDQG

-403 FSLEFLENAFSQ
+403 FSLEFLQNAFFK

-467 LREYLKEELIP
+467 LKEYLKEELIP

-483 DFKAKAEKS
+483 DFKTTSKAEKL
-492 EQLNTE
+492 EQLDRE
-498 LNALKRLCEY
+498 LHALKRLCEY
-508 FETGGLEEGLLT
+508 FEKGGLEENLLS
-520 LARDIETPFV
+520 LAREVETPFM
-530 KVLMDM
+530 KVLMGM

-556 DELKVL
+556 HELQIL
-562 ERQILDLIGVDFN
+562 ERQILELIGADFN

-581 LGEVLYEKLGLPK
+581 LGEILYERLELPK

-600 DEKNLLKILDKHPS
+600 DEKSLLKILDKHPS

-808 RYRVFDFTGA
+808 RYRVFDFTGV
-818 NDYVKGN
+818 NDYVKGS

-868 ELIFEIEEKNAPEL
+868 ELIFEIEEKNALEL

>member
-1 MEQPVIKEGTLAL
+1 MEELKEGTLAL

-41 TGLLTGLV
+41 TGLLMGLV
-49 GMVKKFYKDRKN
+49 GMVKKFYKDKKN

-109 GFTCVEVNGFEAD
+109 GFVCVEMNGFEAD

-205 LLQQLGSLEKI
+205 LLQRLGSLEKI

-236 QDKGSAFLS
+236 QDKASAFLS

-258 FDFLSCA
+258 FDFSSCA

-296 PLILENTPLLDSMP
+296 PLILENAPLLDNT
-310 ILENAPILD
+310 L
-319 SVPILENAPI
+319 
-329 LDSVPASD
+329 ASD

-342 SRMIVLESAAPLN
+342 SRMIVLENTAFLS
-355 AFLEKLKNPNAR
+355 AFLEKLEKANAR
-367 VFMRLV
+367 IFMRLA
-373 LNKEKKVL
+373 LDKEKKVL
-381 ALAFLLQDQG
+381 ALAFLFKDQG

-403 FSLEFLENAFSQ
+403 FSLEFLQNTFFK
-415 MLQHAQIV
+415 MLQHAQII

-467 LREYLKEELIP
+467 LKEYLKEELIP

-483 DFKAKAEKS
+483 DFKTKNKAEKL
-492 EQLNTE
+492 EQLDRE

-508 FETGGLEEGLLT
+508 FEKGGLEEGLLA
-520 LARDIETPFV
+520 LAREVETPFM
-530 KVLMDM
+530 KVLMGM

-556 DELKVL
+556 NELHVL
-562 ERQILDLIGVDFN
+562 ERQILELIGVDFN

-581 LGEVLYEKLGLPK
+581 LSEVLYEKLGLPQ
-594 NKSHST
+594 NKSRST
-600 DEKNLLKILDKHPS
+600 DEKSLLKILDKHPS

-624 NKLFNTYT
+624 NKLFNTYA

-675 GLLIRKGFIASSKE
+675 GLLIRKGFISSSKE

-713 LMEAFLKGR
+713 LMDAFLKGR
-722 DIHLETSKALFGGDL
+722 DIHLETSKALFGEDL

-808 RYRVFDFTGA
+808 RYRVFDFTGV

-848 KVSERF
+848 KVSAHF

-868 ELIFEIEEKNAPEL
+868 ELIFEIEEKNALEL

-905 FVANRWNELKG
+905 FMAKRWNELKG

>member
-109 GFTCVEVNGFEAD
+109 GFVCVEVSGFEAD

-205 LLQQLGSLEKI
+205 LLQRLGSLEKI

-258 FDFLSCA
+258 FDFSSCA

-296 PLILENTPLLDSMP
+296 PLILDNTPLL
-310 ILENAPILD
+310 ENT
-319 SVPILENAPI
+319 
-329 LDSVPASD
+329 PASD

-342 SRMIVLESAAPLN
+342 SRMIVLENTEPLN
-355 AFLEKLKNPNAR
+355 AFLEKLKKTNAR
-367 VFMRLV
+367 IFMRLV
-373 LNKEKKVL
+373 LDKEKKVL
-381 ALAFLLQDQG
+381 ALAFLYEDQG

-403 FSLEFLENAFSQ
+403 FSSEFLQNAFSQ
-415 MLQHAQIV
+415 ILQHACII

-431 SFLKAKYQVPLE
+431 SFLKAKYQVSLE

-467 LREYLKEELIP
+467 LKEYLKEDLIP

-483 DFKAKAEKS
+483 DFKIKSKAGKL
-492 EQLNTE
+492 EQLDRE

-508 FETGGLEEGLLT
+508 FEKGGLEEGLLA
-520 LARDIETPFV
+520 LAREVETPLM
-530 KVLMDM
+530 KVLMGM

-556 DELKVL
+556 NELHVL
-562 ERQILDLIGVDFN
+562 ECQILDLIGVDFN

-581 LGEVLYEKLGLPK
+581 LSEILYEKLELPK

-722 DIHLETSKALFGGDL
+722 DIHLETSKALFGEDL

-783 PSIKDYLNRMKE
+783 PSIKDYLNGMKE

-808 RYRVFDFTGA
+808 RYRVFDFNGV

-868 ELIFEIEEKNAPEL
+868 ELIFEIEEKNALEL

>member
-1 MEQPVIKEGTLAL
+1 MEELKEGTLAL

-20 LFRSYYMSAKNKPL
+20 LFRSYYMSTKNKPL

-49 GMVKKFYKDRKN
+49 GMVKKFYKDKKN

-109 GFTCVEVNGFEAD
+109 GFTCVEVSGFEAD

-160 EFLAKDCVEKYGILP
+160 EFLAKDCVKKYGILP

-205 LLQQLGSLEKI
+205 LLQRLGSLEKI

-236 QDKGSAFLS
+236 QDKESAFLS

-296 PLILENTPLLDSMP
+296 PLILDNTPLL
-310 ILENAPILD
+310 E
-319 SVPILENAPI
+319 
-329 LDSVPASD
+329 

-342 SRMIVLESAAPLN
+342 SRMIVLENTAPLSV
-355 AFLEKLKNPNAR
+355 FLEKLKKTNAR
-367 VFMRLV
+367 IFMRLV
-373 LNKEKKVL
+373 LDKEKKVL
-381 ALAFLLQDQG
+381 ALAFLLEDQG

-403 FSLEFLENAFSQ
+403 FSLEFLQNAFSQ
-415 MLQHAQIV
+415 MLQHACII

-431 SFLKAKYQVPLE
+431 SFLKAKYQVSLE

-467 LREYLKEELIP
+467 LKQYLKEELIP

-483 DFKAKAEKS
+483 DFKIKSKAGKL
-492 EQLNTE
+492 EQLDME

-508 FETGGLEEGLLT
+508 FEKGGLEEGLLA
-520 LARDIETPFV
+520 LAREVETPFM
-530 KVLMDM
+530 KVLMGM

-556 DELKVL
+556 NELHVL
-562 ERQILDLIGVDFN
+562 ECQILDLIGVDFN

-581 LGEVLYEKLGLPK
+581 LGEVLYEKLELPK

-600 DEKNLLKILDKHPS
+600 DEKSLLKILDKHPS

-713 LMEAFLKGR
+713 LMDAFLKGR
-722 DIHLETSKALFGGDL
+722 DIHLETSKALFGEDL

-818 NDYVKGN
+818 NDYIKGN

-868 ELIFEIEEKNAPEL
+868 ELIFEIEEKNALEL

-905 FVANRWNELKG
+905 FIAKRWNELKG

>member
-1 MEQPVIKEGTLAL
+1 MMEQPVIKEGTLAL

-20 LFRSYYMSAKNKPL
+20 LFRSYYMSAKTKPL

-49 GMVKKFYKDRKN
+49 GMVKKFYKDKKN

-109 GFTCVEVNGFEAD
+109 GFTCVEISGFEAD
-122 DVIASLATLSPY
+122 DVIATLATLSPY

-205 LLQQLGSLEKI
+205 LLQRLGSLEKI
-216 YENLDLAKN
+216 YENLDLVKN

-258 FDFLSCA
+258 FDFSSCA

-296 PLILENTPLLDSMP
+296 PLILDNAPLLENT
-310 ILENAPILD
+310 
-319 SVPILENAPI
+319 
-329 LDSVPASD
+329 PASD

-342 SRMIVLESAAPLN
+342 SRMIVLENTEPLS
-355 AFLEKLKNPNAR
+355 AFLERLKKTNAR
-367 VFMRLV
+367 IFMRLA
-373 LNKEKKVL
+373 LDKEKKVL
-381 ALAFLLQDQG
+381 ALAFLLEDQG

-403 FSLEFLENAFSQ
+403 FSSEFLENAFSQ
-415 MLQHAQIV
+415 MLQHAQII

-431 SFLKAKYQVPLE
+431 SFLKAKYQISLE

-467 LREYLKEELIP
+467 LKEYLKEELIP

-483 DFKAKAEKS
+483 DFKTTSKAEKLELLS
-492 EQLNTE
+492 VE

-508 FETGGLEEGLLT
+508 FEKGGLEEGLLT
-520 LARDIETPFV
+520 LARDIETPFM
-530 KVLMDM
+530 KVLMGM

-556 DELKVL
+556 NELKVL
-562 ERQILDLIGVDFN
+562 ERQILDLIGADFN

-581 LGEVLYEKLGLPK
+581 LSEVLYEKLGLPQ

-600 DEKNLLKILDKHPS
+600 DEKSLLKILDKHPS

-713 LMEAFLKGR
+713 LMDAFLKGR
-722 DIHLETSKALFGGDL
+722 DIHLETSKALFGEDL

-766 IPLNEA
+766 IPLSEA
-772 KSYIEAYFKRF
+772 KSYIEAYFRRF

-808 RYRVFDFTGA
+808 RYRVFDFTGT
-818 NDYVKGN
+818 NDYIKGN

-868 ELIFEIEEKNAPEL
+868 ELIFEIEEKNALEL

-905 FVANRWNELKG
+905 FMAKRWNELKG

>member
-109 GFTCVEVNGFEAD
+109 GFTCVEISGFEAD
-122 DVIASLATLSPY
+122 DVIATLATLSPY

-205 LLQQLGSLEKI
+205 LLQRLGSLEKI

-236 QDKGSAFLS
+236 QDKASAFLS

-251 ERGCIKE
+251 ERGCIQE

-290 LENSPT
+290 LENSPA
-296 PLILENTPLLDSMP
+296 PLILDNAPLLD
-310 ILENAPILD
+310 NT
-319 SVPILENAPI
+319 
-329 LDSVPASD
+329 PASD
-337 NAPKK
+337 STPKK
-342 SRMIVLESAAPLN
+342 SRMIVLENPESLS
-355 AFLEKLKNPNAR
+355 AFLEKLEKTNAR
-367 VFMRLV
+367 IFARLV

-381 ALAFLLQDQG
+381 ALAFLYEDQG

-403 FSLEFLENAFSQ
+403 FSLEFLQNAFSQ
-415 MLQHAQIV
+415 MLQHAQII

-431 SFLKAKYQVPLE
+431 SFLKAKYQVSLE

-467 LREYLKEELIP
+467 LKEYLKEDLIP

-483 DFKAKAEKS
+483 DFKIKSKAEKL
-492 EQLNTE
+492 EQLDRE
-498 LNALKRLCEY
+498 LHALKRLCEY
-508 FETGGLEEGLLT
+508 FEKGGLEEGLLA
-520 LARDIETPFV
+520 LAREVETPFM
-530 KVLMDM
+530 KVLMGM

-556 DELKVL
+556 NELHVL
-562 ERQILDLIGVDFN
+562 ECQILELIGVDFN

-581 LGEVLYEKLGLPK
+581 LSEILYEKLELPK

-600 DEKNLLKILDKHPS
+600 DEKSLLKILDKHPS

-713 LMEAFLKGR
+713 LMDAFLKGR

-766 IPLNEA
+766 ISLNEA

-783 PSIKDYLNRMKE
+783 PSIKDYLNGMKE

-905 FVANRWNELKG
+905 FIAKRWNELKG

>member
-1 MEQPVIKEGTLAL
+1 MEEPVIKEGTLAL

-20 LFRSYYMSAKNKPL
+20 LFRSYFMSAKMSAKNKSL

-68 LESQTKTKRAEKL
+68 LESQIKTKRAEKL
-81 GEYKQNRKDAP
+81 GEYKKNRKDAP

-109 GFTCVEVNGFEAD
+109 GFVCVEVSGFEAD

-205 LLQQLGSLEKI
+205 LLQRLGSLEKI

-225 LLSPKMYQALI
+225 LLGPKMYQALI
-236 QDKGSAFLS
+236 QDKESAFLS

-258 FDFLSCA
+258 FDFSSCA

-296 PLILENTPLLDSMP
+296 PLILDNAPLLK
-310 ILENAPILD
+310 NT
-319 SVPILENAPI
+319 
-329 LDSVPASD
+329 PASD
-337 NAPKK
+337 NASKK
-342 SRMIVLESAAPLN
+342 SRMIVLENTEPLS
-355 AFLEKLKNPNAR
+355 AFLEKLEKTNAR
-367 VFMRLV
+367 IFMRLV

-381 ALAFLLQDQG
+381 ALAFLFEDQG

-403 FSLEFLENAFSQ
+403 FSLEFLQNAFFKI
-415 MLQHAQIV
+415 LQHAQII

-467 LREYLKEELIP
+467 LKEYLKEEWIL

-483 DFKAKAEKS
+483 DFKTKSKAEKL
-492 EQLNTE
+492 EQLDRE

-508 FETGGLEEGLLT
+508 FEKGGLEEGLLA
-520 LARDIETPFV
+520 LAREVEMPFM
-530 KVLMDM
+530 KVLMGM

-556 DELKVL
+556 NELHVL
-562 ERQILDLIGVDFN
+562 ERQILDLIGANFN

-581 LGEVLYEKLGLPK
+581 LGEILYEKLELPQ
-594 NKSHST
+594 NKSRST

-713 LMEAFLKGR
+713 LMDAFLKGR
-722 DIHLETSKALFGGDL
+722 DIHLETSKALFGEDL

-818 NDYVKGN
+818 NDYIKGN

-868 ELIFEIEEKNAPEL
+868 ELIFEIEEKNALKL

-905 FVANRWNELKG
+905 FMAKRWNELKG

>member
-1 MEQPVIKEGTLAL
+1 MEEPVIKEGTLAL

-68 LESQTKTKRAEKL
+68 LESQIKTKRAEKL

-109 GFTCVEVNGFEAD
+109 GFTCVEVSGFEAD

-148 LSDKIALFDGKT
+148 LSDKIALFDGKM

-205 LLQQLGSLEKI
+205 LLQRLGSLEKI

-258 FDFLSCA
+258 FDFSSCA

-296 PLILENTPLLDSMP
+296 PLILENAPLL
-310 ILENAPILD
+310 
-319 SVPILENAPI
+319 
-329 LDSVPASD
+329 D

-342 SRMIVLESAAPLN
+342 SCMIVLENTAPLS
-355 AFLEKLKNPNAR
+355 AFLEKLKKTNER
-367 VFMRLV
+367 IFMRLV
-373 LNKEKKVL
+373 LDKEKKVL
-381 ALAFLLQDQG
+381 ALAFLYEDQG

-403 FSLEFLENAFSQ
+403 FSLEFLQNAFFKI
-415 MLQHAQIV
+415 LQHAQII

-431 SFLKAKYQVPLE
+431 SFLKAKYQVSLE
-443 NIRIQDTQILA
+443 DIRIQDTQILA

-467 LREYLKEELIP
+467 LKQYLKEEWIP

-483 DFKAKAEKS
+483 DFKTKSKAEKL
-492 EQLNTE
+492 EQLDME

-508 FETGGLEEGLLT
+508 FEKGGLEENLLA
-520 LARDIETPFV
+520 LAREVETPFM
-530 KVLMDM
+530 KVLMGM

-556 DELKVL
+556 NELHVL
-562 ERQILDLIGVDFN
+562 ERQILELIGVDFN

-581 LGEVLYEKLGLPK
+581 LSEILYEKLELPK

-600 DEKNLLKILDKHPS
+600 DEKSLLKILDKHPS

-713 LMEAFLKGR
+713 LMDAFLKGR
-722 DIHLETSKALFGGDL
+722 DIHLETSKALFGEDL

-795 EILKTSKAFTLLG
+795 EILKTSKAFTLLR

-818 NDYVKGN
+818 NDYIKGN

-837 SASDLL
+837 SVSDLL

-848 KVSERF
+848 KVNERF

-868 ELIFEIEEKNAPEL
+868 ELIFEIEEKNALEL

>member
-1 MEQPVIKEGTLAL
+1 MEELKEGTLAL

-49 GMVKKFYKDRKN
+49 GMVKKFYKDKKN

-109 GFTCVEVNGFEAD
+109 GFVCVEVSGFEAD

-205 LLQQLGSLEKI
+205 LLQRLGSLEKI

-236 QDKGSAFLS
+236 QDKESAFLS

-258 FDFLSCA
+258 FDFSSCA

-296 PLILENTPLLDSMP
+296 PLILDNAPASDNTPTL
-310 ILENAPILD
+310 
-319 SVPILENAPI
+319 
-329 LDSVPASD
+329 D

-342 SRMIVLESAAPLN
+342 SRMIVLENTELLS
-355 AFLEKLKNPNAR
+355 AFLEKLKKTNAR
-367 VFMRLV
+367 IFMRLV
-373 LNKEKKVL
+373 LDKEKKVL
-381 ALAFLLQDQG
+381 ALAFLLEDQG

-403 FSLEFLENAFSQ
+403 FSLEFLQNAFFK
-415 MLQHAQIV
+415 MLQHAQII

-431 SFLKAKYQVPLE
+431 SFLKAKYQVSLE

-467 LREYLKEELIP
+467 LKEYLKEELIP

-483 DFKAKAEKS
+483 DFKTKSKAGKL
-492 EQLNTE
+492 EQLDME

-508 FETGGLEEGLLT
+508 FEKGGLEEGLLA
-520 LARDIETPFV
+520 LAREVETPFV
-530 KVLMDM
+530 KVLMGM
-536 EFQGFKIDAPYF
+536 EFQGFKIDVPYF

-556 DELKVL
+556 NELHVL
-562 ERQILDLIGVDFN
+562 EHQILELIGVDFN

-581 LGEVLYEKLGLPK
+581 LSEILYEKLELPQ

-600 DEKNLLKILDKHPS
+600 DEKSLLKILDKHPS

-713 LMEAFLKGR
+713 LMDAFLKGR
-722 DIHLETSKALFGGDL
+722 DIHLETSKALFGEDL

-772 KSYIEAYFKRF
+772 KSCIEAYFKRF

-818 NDYVKGN
+818 NDYIKGN

-868 ELIFEIEEKNAPEL
+868 ELIFEIEEKNALEL

-905 FVANRWNELKG
+905 FMAKRWNELKG

>member
-1 MEQPVIKEGTLAL
+1 MEELKEGTLAL

-68 LESQTKTKRAEKL
+68 LESQIKTKRAEKL

-109 GFTCVEVNGFEAD
+109 GFTCVEVSGFEAD

-205 LLQQLGSLEKI
+205 LLQRLGSLEKI

-236 QDKGSAFLS
+236 QDKASAFLS

-258 FDFLSCA
+258 FDFSSCA

-296 PLILENTPLLDSMP
+296 PLILDNAPLLENT
-310 ILENAPILD
+310 
-319 SVPILENAPI
+319 
-329 LDSVPASD
+329 PASD

-342 SRMIVLESAAPLN
+342 SRMIVLENTEPLS
-355 AFLEKLKNPNAR
+355 AFLEKLEKTKAR
-367 VFMRLV
+367 IFMRLV
-373 LNKEKKVL
+373 LDKEKKVL
-381 ALAFLLQDQG
+381 ALAFLFKDQG

-403 FSLEFLENAFSQ
+403 FSLEFLQNAFFK
-415 MLQHAQIV
+415 MLQHAQII

-431 SFLKAKYQVPLE
+431 SFLKAKYQVSLE

-467 LREYLKEELIP
+467 LKQYLKEELIP

-483 DFKAKAEKS
+483 DFKTKSKAGKLELLS
-492 EQLNTE
+492 VE

-508 FETGGLEEGLLT
+508 FEKGGLEEGLLA
-520 LARDIETPFV
+520 LAREVETPFM
-530 KVLMDM
+530 KVLMGM

-556 DELKVL
+556 NELHVL
-562 ERQILDLIGVDFN
+562 ERQILELIGANFN

-581 LGEVLYEKLGLPK
+581 LSEILYEKLELPQ
-594 NKSHST
+594 NKSRST
-600 DEKNLLKILDKHPS
+600 DEKSLLKILDKHPS

-713 LMEAFLKGR
+713 LMDAFLKGR
-722 DIHLETSKALFGGDL
+722 DIHLETSKALFGEDL

-808 RYRVFDFTGA
+808 RYRVFDFTGV

-868 ELIFEIEEKNAPEL
+868 ELIFEIEEKNALEL

-905 FVANRWNELKG
+905 FMANRWNELKG

>member
-1 MEQPVIKEGTLAL
+1 MEEPVIKEGTLAL

-20 LFRSYYMSAKNKPL
+20 LFKSYYMSAKNKPL

-49 GMVKKFYKDRKN
+49 GMVKKFYKDKKN

-109 GFTCVEVNGFEAD
+109 GFTCVEVSGFEAD

-148 LSDKIALFDGKT
+148 LSDKIVLFDGKT

-205 LLQQLGSLEKI
+205 LLQRLGSLEKI

-236 QDKGSAFLS
+236 QDKESAFLS

-258 FDFLSCA
+258 FDFSSCT

-296 PLILENTPLLDSMP
+296 PLILDNTLTLENTPLL
-310 ILENAPILD
+310 ENT
-319 SVPILENAPI
+319 
-329 LDSVPASD
+329 PASD

-342 SRMIVLESAAPLN
+342 SRMIVLENTAPLR
-355 AFLEKLKNPNAR
+355 AFLEKLKKTNAR
-367 VFMRLV
+367 IFMRLV
-373 LNKEKKVL
+373 LDKEKKVL
-381 ALAFLLQDQG
+381 ALAFLLEDQG

-403 FSLEFLENAFSQ
+403 FSLEFLQNAFFK
-415 MLQHAQIV
+415 MLQHAQII

-431 SFLKAKYQVPLE
+431 SFLKAKYQVSLE

-467 LREYLKEELIP
+467 LKQYLKEEWIP

-483 DFKAKAEKS
+483 DFKTKSKAGKL
-492 EQLNTE
+492 EQLDME

-508 FETGGLEEGLLT
+508 FEKGGLEEGLLA
-520 LARDIETPFV
+520 LAREVETPFM
-530 KVLMDM
+530 KVLMGM
-536 EFQGFKIDAPYF
+536 EFQGFKIDVPYF

-556 DELKVL
+556 NELHVL
-562 ERQILDLIGVDFN
+562 ERQILDLIGADFN

-581 LGEVLYEKLGLPK
+581 LSEILYEKLELPK

-600 DEKNLLKILDKHPS
+600 DEKSLLKILDKHPS

-713 LMEAFLKGR
+713 LMDAFLKGR
-722 DIHLETSKALFGGDL
+722 DIHLETSKALFGEDL

-818 NDYVKGN
+818 NDYIKGN

-854 KNNPSVRLLLQVHD
+854 KNNPSVRLILQVHD
-868 ELIFEIEEKNAPEL
+868 ELIFEIEEKNALEL

-905 FVANRWNELKG
+905 FIAKRWNELKG

>member
-1 MEQPVIKEGTLAL
+1 MEEPVIKEGTLAL

-20 LFRSYYMSAKNKPL
+20 LFRSYYMGAKNKPL

-109 GFTCVEVNGFEAD
+109 GFTCVEVSGFEAD

-205 LLQQLGSLEKI
+205 LLQRLGSLEKI

-236 QDKGSAFLS
+236 QDKESAFLS

-296 PLILENTPLLDSMP
+296 PLILENAPLLDNTLLLDNTPLL
-310 ILENAPILD
+310 
-319 SVPILENAPI
+319 
-329 LDSVPASD
+329 D

-342 SRMIVLESAAPLN
+342 SRLIVLENTAPLS
-355 AFLEKLKNPNAR
+355 AFLEKLKKTNAR
-367 VFMRLV
+367 IFMRLV
-373 LNKEKKVL
+373 LDKEKKIL
-381 ALAFLLQDQG
+381 ALAFLYEDQG

-403 FSLEFLENAFSQ
+403 FSLEFLQNAFFK
-415 MLQHAQIV
+415 MLQHAQII

-431 SFLKAKYQVPLE
+431 SFLKAKYQISLE

-467 LREYLKEELIP
+467 LKQYLKEEWIP

-483 DFKAKAEKS
+483 DFKTKSKAGKS
-492 EQLNTE
+492 EQLDRE

-508 FETGGLEEGLLT
+508 FEKGGLEEGLLA
-520 LARDIETPFV
+520 LAREVETPFM
-530 KVLMDM
+530 KVLMGM

-556 DELKVL
+556 NELHVL
-562 ERQILDLIGVDFN
+562 ERQILELIGVDFN

-581 LGEVLYEKLGLPK
+581 LSEILYEKLELPK

-600 DEKNLLKILDKHPS
+600 DEKSLLKILDKHPS

-713 LMEAFLKGR
+713 LMDAFLKGR
-722 DIHLETSKALFGGDL
+722 DIHLETSKALFGEDL

-808 RYRVFDFTGA
+808 RYRVFDFAGV
-818 NDYVKGN
+818 NDYIKGN

-868 ELIFEIEEKNAPEL
+868 ELIFEIEEKNALEL

-905 FVANRWNELKG
+905 FMAKRWNELKG

>member
-1 MEQPVIKEGTLAL
+1 MEEPVIKEGTLAL

-41 TGLLTGLV
+41 TGLLMGLV
-49 GMVKKFYKDRKN
+49 GMVKKFYKDKKN

-109 GFTCVEVNGFEAD
+109 GFTCVEVSGFEAD

-205 LLQQLGSLEKI
+205 LLQRLGSLEKI

-236 QDKGSAFLS
+236 QDKESAFLS

-258 FDFLSCA
+258 FDFSSCT

-296 PLILENTPLLDSMP
+296 PLILDNTPLLDNTLVS
-310 ILENAPILD
+310 D
-319 SVPILENAPI
+319 ST
-329 LDSVPASD
+329 
-337 NAPKK
+337 PKK
-342 SRMIVLESAAPLN
+342 SRMIVLENTVPLS
-355 AFLEKLKNPNAR
+355 AFLEKLENSNAR
-367 VFMRLV
+367 IFMRLV
-373 LNKEKKVL
+373 LDKEKKVL
-381 ALAFLLQDQG
+381 ALAFLLEDQG

-403 FSLEFLENAFSQ
+403 FSLEFLQNAFFK
-415 MLQHAQIV
+415 MLQHAQII

-431 SFLKAKYQVPLE
+431 SFLKAKYQVSLE

-467 LREYLKEELIP
+467 LKEYLKEEWIP

-483 DFKAKAEKS
+483 DFKTKSKAGKL
-492 EQLNTE
+492 EQLDME

-508 FETGGLEEGLLT
+508 FEKGGLEEGLLA
-520 LARDIETPFV
+520 LAREVETPFV
-530 KVLMDM
+530 KVLMGM
-536 EFQGFKIDAPYF
+536 EFQGFKIDVPYF

-556 DELKVL
+556 NELHAL
-562 ERQILDLIGVDFN
+562 ERQILDLIGADFN

-581 LGEVLYEKLGLPK
+581 LSEILYEKLELPK

-600 DEKNLLKILDKHPS
+600 DEKSLLKILDKHPS

-713 LMEAFLKGR
+713 LMDAFLKGR
-722 DIHLETSKALFGGDL
+722 DIHLETSKALFGEDL

-766 IPLNEA
+766 IPLSEA

-783 PSIKDYLNRMKE
+783 PSIKDYLNCMKE

-818 NDYVKGN
+818 NDYIKGN

-868 ELIFEIEEKNAPEL
+868 ELIFEIEEKNALEL

-900 LETSA
+900 LETSVFIA
-905 FVANRWNELKG
+905 KRWNELKG

>member
-68 LESQTKTKRAEKL
+68 LESQTKTQRAERL

-109 GFTCVEVNGFEAD
+109 GFVCVEVSGFEAD

-236 QDKGSAFLS
+236 QDKESAFLS

-251 ERGCIKE
+251 ERECIKE
-258 FDFLSCA
+258 FDFLGCA
-265 FPSENP
+265 FPRENP

-290 LENSPT
+290 LENSPF
-296 PLILENTPLLDSMP
+296 IAENT
-310 ILENAPILD
+310 PILD
-319 SVPILENAPI
+319 SM
-329 LDSVPASD
+329 PASD

-342 SRMIVLESAAPLN
+342 SCMIILESAALLS

-373 LNKEKKVL
+373 LDKEKKVL

-403 FSLEFLENAFSQ
+403 FSLEFLQNAFSQ
-415 MLQHAQIV
+415 MLQRAQIV

-431 SFLKAKYQVPLE
+431 SFLKAKYQVSLE

-467 LREYLKEELIP
+467 LREYLKEELVP

-483 DFKAKAEKS
+483 DFKTTSKAEKL
-492 EQLNTE
+492 EQLSLE

-508 FETGGLEEGLLT
+508 FEKGGLEEDLLA
-520 LARDIETPFV
+520 LASGIETPFM
-530 KVLMDM
+530 KVLMGM

-556 DELKVL
+556 NELHVL

-581 LGEVLYEKLGLPK
+581 LSEILYEKLGLPK

-614 IALILEYREL
+614 IPLILEYREL

-766 IPLNEA
+766 IPLSEA

-783 PSIKDYLNRMKE
+783 PSIKDYLNGMKE

-808 RYRVFDFTGA
+808 RYRVFDFTGV

-882 QQEIQRILN
+882 QREIQRILN

-905 FVANRWNELKG
+905 FIAKRWNELKG

>member
-1 MEQPVIKEGTLAL
+1 MEELKEGTLAL

-34 TNDKGFP
+34 TNVKGFP

-109 GFTCVEVNGFEAD
+109 GFTCVEVSGFEAD

-160 EFLAKDCVEKYGILP
+160 EFLAKDCVEKYGIFP

-205 LLQQLGSLEKI
+205 LLQRLGSLEKI

-236 QDKGSAFLS
+236 QDKESAFLS

-258 FDFLSCA
+258 FDFSSCA

-296 PLILENTPLLDSMP
+296 PLILENVPLLD
-310 ILENAPILD
+310 NT
-319 SVPILENAPI
+319 
-329 LDSVPASD
+329 PASD
-337 NAPKK
+337 NTPKK
-342 SRMIVLESAAPLN
+342 SRMIVLENTEPLS
-355 AFLEKLKNPNAR
+355 AFLERLKNSNAKI
-367 VFMRLV
+367 FMRLV
-373 LNKEKKVL
+373 LDKEKKVL
-381 ALAFLLQDQG
+381 ALAFLLEDQG

-403 FSLEFLENAFSQ
+403 FSLEFLQNAFFK
-415 MLQHAQIV
+415 MLQHACII

-431 SFLKAKYQVPLE
+431 SFLKAKYQVSLE
-443 NIRIQDTQILA
+443 DIRIQDTQILA

-467 LREYLKEELIP
+467 LKEYLKEEWIP

-483 DFKAKAEKS
+483 DFKTKSKVEKS
-492 EQLNTE
+492 EQLDRE

-508 FETGGLEEGLLT
+508 FEKGGLEEGLLA
-520 LARDIETPFV
+520 LAREVETPFM
-530 KVLMDM
+530 KVLMGM
-536 EFQGFKIDAPYF
+536 EFQGFKIDALYF

-556 DELKVL
+556 NELHVL
-562 ERQILDLIGVDFN
+562 ERQILELIGVDFN

-581 LGEVLYEKLGLPK
+581 LSEILYEKLELPK
-594 NKSHST
+594 NKSRST
-600 DEKNLLKILDKHPS
+600 DEKSLLKILDKHPS

-675 GLLIRKGFIASSKE
+675 GLLIRKGFISSSKE

-713 LMEAFLKGR
+713 LMDAFLKGR
-722 DIHLETSKALFGGDL
+722 DIHLETSKALFGEDL

-772 KSYIEAYFKRF
+772 KSYTEAYFKRF

-818 NDYVKGN
+818 NDYIKGN

-905 FVANRWNELKG
+905 FIAKRWNELKG

>member
-1 MEQPVIKEGTLAL
+1 MEELKEGTLAL

-205 LLQQLGSLEKI
+205 LLQRLGSLEKI

-236 QDKGSAFLS
+236 QDKESAFLS

-290 LENSPT
+290 LENSP
-296 PLILENTPLLDSMP
+296 L
-310 ILENAPILD
+310 ILENAPL
-319 SVPILENAPI
+319 LENA
-329 LDSVPASD
+329 SASD
-337 NAPKK
+337 SAPKK
-342 SRMIVLESAAPLN
+342 SCMIVLENTEPLS
-355 AFLEKLKNPNAR
+355 AFLEKLEKTNAR

-373 LNKEKKVL
+373 LDKEKKVL
-381 ALAFLLQDQG
+381 ALAFLYENQG

-403 FSLEFLENAFSQ
+403 FSLEFLQNAFFK
-415 MLQHAQIV
+415 MLQHACII

-431 SFLKAKYQVPLE
+431 SFLKAKYQVSLE

-454 FLKNPEKVGFDEV
+454 FLKNPERVGFDEV
-467 LREYLKEELIP
+467 LKEYLKEELIL

-483 DFKAKAEKS
+483 DFKTKSKVEKL
-492 EQLNTE
+492 EQLSLE

-508 FETGGLEEGLLT
+508 FEKGGLEEGLLA
-520 LARDIETPFV
+520 LAREVETPFM
-530 KVLMDM
+530 KVLMGM

-581 LGEVLYEKLGLPK
+581 LSEILYEKLGLPK

-600 DEKNLLKILDKHPS
+600 DEKSLLKILDKHPS

-666 QNIPVRSPK
+666 QNIPVRSSK

-737 AKEKRSIAKSIN
+737 AKEKRSVAKSIN

-868 ELIFEIEEKNAPEL
+868 ELIFEIEEKNALEL
-882 QQEIQRILN
+882 QQEIQHILN
-891 DEVYPLRVP
+891 NEVYPLRVP

>member
-1 MEQPVIKEGTLAL
+1 MMEQPVIKEGTLAL

-205 LLQQLGSLEKI
+205 LLQRLGSLEKI

-236 QDKGSAFLS
+236 HDKGSAFLS

-290 LENSPT
+290 LEKSPT
-296 PLILENTPLLDSMP
+296 PLILDNAPA
-310 ILENAPILD
+310 LENAPILD
-319 SVPILENAPI
+319 SAPA
-329 LDSVPASD
+329 LD
-337 NAPKK
+337 NAPTK
-342 SRMIVLESAAPLN
+342 SSMIVLENAAPFS
-355 AFLEKLKNPNAR
+355 AFLEKLEKTNAR
-367 VFMRLV
+367 VFARLV

-403 FSLEFLENAFSQ
+403 FSLEFLQNAFFK

-431 SFLKAKYQVPLE
+431 SFLKAKYQMPLE

-454 FLKNPEKVGFDEV
+454 FLKNPERVGFDEV
-467 LREYLKEELIP
+467 LKEYLKEELVP

-483 DFKAKAEKS
+483 DFKTKAEKLELLS
-492 EQLNTE
+492 VE

-508 FETGGLEEGLLT
+508 FEKGGLEENLLA
-520 LARDIETPFV
+520 LAREIETPFM
-530 KVLMDM
+530 KVLMGM

-556 DELKVL
+556 NELHVL

-581 LGEVLYEKLGLPK
+581 LGEVLYEKLELPK

-722 DIHLETSKALFGGDL
+722 DIHLETSKALFGEEL

-766 IPLNEA
+766 ISLSEA

-808 RYRVFDFTGA
+808 RYRVFDFTGT

-837 SASDLL
+837 STSDLL

>member
-1 MEQPVIKEGTLAL
+1 MEEPVIKEGTLAL

-49 GMVKKFYKDRKN
+49 GMVKKFYKDKKN

-68 LESQTKTKRAEKL
+68 LESQIKTKRAEKL

-109 GFTCVEVNGFEAD
+109 GFTCVEVSGFEAD

-205 LLQQLGSLEKI
+205 LLQRLGSLEKI

-236 QDKGSAFLS
+236 QDKESAFLS

-258 FDFLSCA
+258 FDFSSCA

-296 PLILENTPLLDSMP
+296 PLILDNALL
-310 ILENAPILD
+310 L
-319 SVPILENAPI
+319 
-329 LDSVPASD
+329 D

-342 SRMIVLESAAPLN
+342 SRLIVLENTEPLSAL
-355 AFLEKLKNPNAR
+355 LEKLEKTNAR
-367 VFMRLV
+367 IFMRLV
-373 LNKEKKVL
+373 LDKEKKVL
-381 ALAFLLQDQG
+381 ALAFLLEDQG

-403 FSLEFLENAFSQ
+403 FSLEFLQNAFSQ
-415 MLQHAQIV
+415 ILQHAQIV

-431 SFLKAKYQVPLE
+431 SFLKAKYQVSLE

-467 LREYLKEELIP
+467 LKEYLKEEWIP

-483 DFKAKAEKS
+483 DFKTKSKAGKL
-492 EQLNTE
+492 EQLDRE

-508 FETGGLEEGLLT
+508 FEKGGLEENLLV
-520 LARDIETPFV
+520 LAREVETPFV
-530 KVLMDM
+530 KVLMGM
-536 EFQGFKIDAPYF
+536 EFQGFKIDVPYF

-556 DELKVL
+556 NELHVL

-581 LGEVLYEKLGLPK
+581 LSEILYEKLELPQ
-594 NKSHST
+594 NKSRST
-600 DEKNLLKILDKHPS
+600 DEKSLLKILDKHPS

-713 LMEAFLKGR
+713 LMDAFLKGR
-722 DIHLETSKALFGGDL
+722 DIHLETSKALFGEDL

-818 NDYVKGN
+818 NDYIKGN

-868 ELIFEIEEKNAPEL
+868 ELIFEIEEKNALEL

>member
-49 GMVKKFYKDRKN
+49 GMVKKFYKDKKN

-109 GFTCVEVNGFEAD
+109 GFVCVEISGFEAD

-205 LLQQLGSLEKI
+205 LLQRLGSLEKI

-236 QDKGSAFLS
+236 QDKESAFLS

-251 ERGCIKE
+251 ERGCIQE

-296 PLILENTPLLDSMP
+296 PLILENAPALDNTP
-310 ILENAPILD
+310 IL
-319 SVPILENAPI
+319 
-329 LDSVPASD
+329 D

-342 SRMIVLESAAPLN
+342 SRLIVLENTEPLS
-355 AFLEKLKNPNAR
+355 AFLERLKKTNAR
-367 VFMRLV
+367 IFMRLV
-373 LNKEKKVL
+373 LDKEKKVL
-381 ALAFLLQDQG
+381 ALAFLYEDQG

-415 MLQHAQIV
+415 MLQHVQII

-431 SFLKAKYQVPLE
+431 SFLKAKYQVSLE

-467 LREYLKEELIP
+467 LKQYLKEEWIP

-483 DFKAKAEKS
+483 DFKTKSKAGKL
-492 EQLNTE
+492 EQLDRE

-508 FETGGLEEGLLT
+508 FEKGGLEEGLLA
-520 LARDIETPFV
+520 LAREVETPLM
-530 KVLMDM
+530 KVLMGM

-556 DELKVL
+556 NELHVL
-562 ERQILDLIGVDFN
+562 ERQILELIGVDFN

-581 LGEVLYEKLGLPK
+581 LSEILYEKLELPK

-600 DEKNLLKILDKHPS
+600 DEKSLLKILDKHPS

-713 LMEAFLKGR
+713 LMDAFLKGR
-722 DIHLETSKALFGGDL
+722 DIHLETSKALFGEDL

-766 IPLNEA
+766 ISLNEA

-783 PSIKDYLNRMKE
+783 PSIKDYLNRIKE

-808 RYRVFDFTGA
+808 RYRVFDFTGV

-868 ELIFEIEEKNAPEL
+868 ELIFEIEEKNALEL

-905 FVANRWNELKG
+905 FIAERWNELKG

>member
-20 LFRSYYMSAKNKPL
+20 LFRSYYMSAKTKPL

-122 DVIASLATLSPY
+122 DVIATLATLSPY

-191 YKGVKGIGSKNAKE
+191 YKGIKGIGSKNAKE

-216 YENLDLAKN
+216 YENLDLVKN

-251 ERGCIKE
+251 ERECIKE

-296 PLILENTPLLDSMP
+296 PFIV
-310 ILENAPILD
+310 ENAPILD
-319 SVPILENAPI
+319 SVPILDNASA
-329 LDSVPASD
+329 LDSAPALE

-342 SRMIVLESAAPLN
+342 SRMIVLESAEPLS

-373 LNKEKKVL
+373 LDKEKKVL

-403 FSLEFLENAFSQ
+403 FSLEFLQNAFSQ
-415 MLQHAQIV
+415 MLQHAQII

-431 SFLKAKYQVPLE
+431 SFLRAKYQVSLE

-467 LREYLKEELIP
+467 LKEYLKEELIP

-483 DFKAKAEKS
+483 DFKTKSKVEKL
-492 EQLNTE
+492 EQLDME
-498 LNALKRLCEY
+498 LHSLKRLCEY
-508 FETGGLEEGLLT
+508 FEKGGLEENLLA
-520 LARDIETPFV
+520 LARGVETPFV

-556 DELKVL
+556 NELHVL

-581 LGEVLYEKLGLPK
+581 LSEILYKKLGLPK

-722 DIHLETSKALFGGDL
+722 DIHLETSKALFGEDL

-766 IPLNEA
+766 IPLSEA
-772 KSYIEAYFKRF
+772 KSYIETYFKRF

-808 RYRVFDFTGA
+808 RYRVFDFNGV
-818 NDYVKGN
+818 NDYIKGN

-837 SASDLL
+837 STSDLL

>member
-20 LFRSYYMSAKNKPL
+20 LFRSYYMSAKTKPL

-41 TGLLTGLV
+41 TGLLMGLV
-49 GMVKKFYKDRKN
+49 GMVKKFYKDKKN

-109 GFTCVEVNGFEAD
+109 GFTCVEISGFEAD
-122 DVIASLATLSPY
+122 DIIASLATLSPY

-236 QDKGSAFLS
+236 QDKESAFLS

-258 FDFLSCA
+258 FDFSSCA

-296 PLILENTPLLDSMP
+296 PLIV
-310 ILENAPILD
+310 ENAPILD
-319 SVPILENAPI
+319 NAPTLDSTPI
-329 LDSVPASD
+329 LDNTPTLDS
-337 NAPKK
+337 APKK
-342 SRMIVLESAAPLN
+342 SRMIVLESAEPLSM
-355 AFLEKLKNPNAR
+355 FLEKLENPNAR

-373 LNKEKKVL
+373 LDKEKKIL
-381 ALAFLLQDQG
+381 ALAFLLQEQG

-403 FSLEFLENAFSQ
+403 FSLEFLQNAFSQ
-415 MLQHAQIV
+415 MLQHAQII

-431 SFLKAKYQVPLE
+431 SFLKAKYQVSLE
-443 NIRIQDTQILA
+443 NIHIQDTQILA

-467 LREYLKEELIP
+467 LKEYLKEDLVS

-483 DFKAKAEKS
+483 DFKTTSKAEKS
-492 EQLNTE
+492 ELLSME

-508 FETGGLEEGLLT
+508 FEKGGLEEGLLT

-530 KVLMDM
+530 KVLMGM

-556 DELKVL
+556 DELHVL

-614 IALILEYREL
+614 IPLILEYREL

-722 DIHLETSKALFGGDL
+722 DIHLETSKALFGEDL

-766 IPLNEA
+766 IPLSEA

-783 PSIKDYLNRMKE
+783 PSIKDYLNGMRE

-808 RYRVFDFTGA
+808 RYRVFDFNGA
-818 NDYVKGN
+818 NDYIKGN

-868 ELIFEIEEKNAPEL
+868 ELIFEIEEKKAPEL

-905 FVANRWNELKG
+905 FIAKRWNELKG

>member
-205 LLQQLGSLEKI
+205 LLQRLGSLEKI

-236 QDKGSAFLS
+236 QDKASAFLS

-258 FDFLSCA
+258 FDFSSCA

-290 LENSPT
+290 LENSPK
-296 PLILENTPLLDSMP
+296 PLILDNAPL
-310 ILENAPILD
+310 LENA
-319 SVPILENAPI
+319 
-329 LDSVPASD
+329 PASD

-342 SRMIVLESAAPLN
+342 SRLIVLENTEPLN
-355 AFLEKLKNPNAR
+355 AFLEKLKKTNAR
-367 VFMRLV
+367 IFMRLV
-373 LNKEKKVL
+373 LDKEKKVL
-381 ALAFLLQDQG
+381 ALAFLYEDQG

-403 FSLEFLENAFSQ
+403 FSLEFLQNAFFK
-415 MLQHAQIV
+415 MLQHAQII

-431 SFLKAKYQVPLE
+431 SFLKAKYQVSLE

-467 LREYLKEELIP
+467 LKEYLKEEWIP

-483 DFKAKAEKS
+483 DFKTKSKAEKL
-492 EQLNTE
+492 EQLDRE

-508 FETGGLEEGLLT
+508 FEKGGLEEGLLA
-520 LARDIETPFV
+520 LAREVETPFM
-530 KVLMDM
+530 KVLMGM

-548 KRLEQEFK
+548 KQLEQEFK
-556 DELKVL
+556 NELHVL
-562 ERQILDLIGVDFN
+562 ERQILELIGANFN

-581 LGEVLYEKLGLPK
+581 LSEILYEKLELPK
-594 NKSHST
+594 NKSRST
-600 DEKNLLKILDKHPS
+600 DEKSLLKILDKHPS

-713 LMEAFLKGR
+713 LMDAFLKGR
-722 DIHLETSKALFGGDL
+722 DIHLETSRALFGEDL

-818 NDYVKGN
+818 NDYIKGN

-868 ELIFEIEEKNAPEL
+868 ELIFEIEEKNALEL

-905 FVANRWNELKG
+905 FMAKRWNELKG

>member
-1 MEQPVIKEGTLAL
+1 MEEPVIKEGTLAL

-49 GMVKKFYKDRKN
+49 GMVKKFYKDKKN

-109 GFTCVEVNGFEAD
+109 GFTCVEVSGFEAD

-205 LLQQLGSLEKI
+205 LLQRLGSLEKI

-236 QDKGSAFLS
+236 QDKASAFLS

-258 FDFLSCA
+258 FDFSSCT

-296 PLILENTPLLDSMP
+296 PLILDNTPAL
-310 ILENAPILD
+310 
-319 SVPILENAPI
+319 
-329 LDSVPASD
+329 D

-342 SRMIVLESAAPLN
+342 SRLIVLENTEPLS
-355 AFLEKLKNPNAR
+355 AFLEKLEKTNAR
-367 VFMRLV
+367 IFMRLV
-373 LNKEKKVL
+373 LDKEKKVL
-381 ALAFLLQDQG
+381 ALAFLYEDQG

-403 FSLEFLENAFSQ
+403 FSLEFLQNAFFK

-467 LREYLKEELIP
+467 LKEYLKEEWIP

-483 DFKAKAEKS
+483 DFKTKSKAGKL
-492 EQLNTE
+492 EQLDME

-508 FETGGLEEGLLT
+508 FEKGGLEEGLLA
-520 LARDIETPFV
+520 LAREVETPFM
-530 KVLMDM
+530 KVLMGM

-556 DELKVL
+556 NELHVL
-562 ERQILDLIGVDFN
+562 ERQILDSIGVDFN
-575 LNSPKQ
+575 LNSHKQ
-581 LGEVLYEKLGLPK
+581 LSEILYERLELPQ
-594 NKSHST
+594 NKSRST
-600 DEKNLLKILDKHPS
+600 DEKSLLKILDKHPS

-722 DIHLETSKALFGGDL
+722 DIHLETSRALFGEDL

-758 KKLSETLN
+758 RKLSETLN

-808 RYRVFDFTGA
+808 RYRVFDFAGA
-818 NDYVKGN
+818 NDYIKGN

-868 ELIFEIEEKNAPEL
+868 ELIFEIEEKNALEL

-905 FVANRWNELKG
+905 FMAKRWNELKG